1 MKYKLEDLIDLD
13 KFQELMKEFYNITKI
28 PHGLLNAEGTI
39 LSGIGWQ
46 DVCTKFH
53 RVDIKSALMCKES
66 DLAVSN
72 MALEGERFV
81 LYKCKN
87 GLMEAAVP
95 IIVEENYMGMLCL
108 GQFLFEEPDLKF
120 FRKQAEMFGYDQDSY
135 METVSQIPIFTRE
148 KVEATM
154 AYFSN
159 LADMLSS
166 MGLNRLRQKE
176 TENLLIKANEKLEER
191 VIERTRKLA
200 IANKKLQID
209 IRRRKIIGRKLKISE
224 EKYRK
229 LVEIMPDA
237 IVVHDK
243 GTIILANHA
252 FSKLVGIERH
262 EDVIGRNIFNFIHPE
277 DRSLA
282 LECARYV
289 NVGRTL
295 PLTEQRLIS
304 IGGKSID
311 IEATGTLFPYEGKT
325 AILAVGRDISE
336 RKKIKKMQSKIEEER
351 RILNEAREYE
361 KLKTEFFANLS
372 HEFRTPLNLIYSTI
386 QLFEKDLTGRVTRSE
401 RSYINKYLK
410 VFKQNTH
417 RLLRLC
423 NNLLDITK
431 IDSGY
436 FELEIKNI
444 NIVNVIEDI
453 TMSVARYVQ
462 RNNIKVIFDT
472 EVEEFI
478 VAVDVNAVERIM
490 LNLLSNAV
498 KFTELGG
505 EIVVE
510 VSTTDKAIC
519 ISIKDTGIGI
529 PEDKVAMIFDRFRQV
544 NKSIR
549 RNHEGSGIGL
559 SLVKLLMDLHD
570 GDIEVKSK
578 YGMGSEFILKFPIRH
593 VEDDVNIDELAK
605 SLEVIRNNIE
615 VVDIEFSDIYG
626 FNEIG

>member
-1 MKYKLEDLIDLD
+1 VKYKLEDLIELD
-13 KFQELMKEFYNITKI
+13 KFRKLMKEFYNITKI

-53 RVDIKSALMCKES
+53 RIDARSVLRCKES

-72 MALEGERFV
+72 MADDGKKFK

-87 GLMEAAVP
+87 GLMEVAVP
-95 IIVEENYMGMLCL
+95 IIVEDNYMGMLCL
-108 GQFLFEEPDLKF
+108 GQFLFEKPDLKF
-120 FRKQAEMFGYDQDSY
+120 FMKQAEMFGYDQEVY
-135 METVSQIPIFTRE
+135 MESVLRIPIFTRE
-148 KVEATM
+148 KVEAAR
-154 AYFSN
+154 AYFSH

-191 VIERTRKLA
+191 VVERTRKLA

-209 IRRRKIIGRKLKISE
+209 IRRRKFMGQKLKISE

-229 LVEIMPDA
+229 LVEIMPDG

-243 GTIILANHA
+243 GTIILANHGFA
-252 FSKLVGIERH
+252 KIVGIDRH
-262 EDVIGRNIFNFIHPE
+262 EELIGRNMLDFIHPE
-277 DRSLA
+277 DRSLS
-282 LECARYV
+282 LESVSHV
-289 NVGRTL
+289 NIGRTL
-295 PLTEQRLIS
+295 ALTEQRLVS
-304 IGGKSID
+304 IDGKVID

-325 AILAVGRDISE
+325 AILAVGRDISK
-336 RKKIKKMQSKIEEER
+336 RKKIEKMQKKIEEEK
-351 RILNEAREYE
+351 RILNEAKGYE

-386 QLFEKDLTGRVTRSE
+386 QLFENELREKTARDEGIYVNRHM
-401 RSYINKYLK
+401 K
-410 VFKQNTH
+410 VLKQNTQ

-436 FELEIKNI
+436 FELEIENI
-444 NIVNVIEDI
+444 NIVSVIEDI
-453 TMSVARYVQ
+453 TMPVAEY
-462 RNNIKVIFDT
+462 IKSKGIRLVFDT
-472 EVEEFI
+472 DKEEI
-478 VAVDVNAVERIM
+478 TIGVDISAVERIM
-490 LNLLSNAV
+490 LNILSNAV
-498 KFTELGG
+498 KFTEFGG
-505 EIVVE
+505 EIVVTL
-510 VSTTDKAIC
+510 STTDKDVC

-529 PEDKVAMIFDRFRQV
+529 PQDKMAMIFDRFRQV

-559 SLVKLLMDLHD
+559 SLAKLLMDLHD
-570 GDIEVKSK
+570 GEIEVKSK
-578 YGMGSEFILKFPIRH
+578 YGMGSEFILKFPRRQ
-593 VEDDVNIDELAK
+593 VMDDDTINKESK
-605 SLEVIRNNIE
+605 PLEIIKDNIE

-626 FNEIG
+626 INEIG